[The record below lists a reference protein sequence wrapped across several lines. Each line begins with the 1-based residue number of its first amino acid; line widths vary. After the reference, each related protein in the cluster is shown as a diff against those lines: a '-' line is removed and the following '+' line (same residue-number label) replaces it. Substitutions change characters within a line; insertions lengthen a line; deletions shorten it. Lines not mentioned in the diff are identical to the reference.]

1 MKLKIGFLLLISF
14 FSMATV
20 TTEVY
25 LALKSDSKELIEST
39 IKKIEVDQKNIK
51 NKAYKGALL
60 MKKASFEKSV
70 AQKIEVF
77 KSGKELL
84 EFCIKEQPQNTEF
97 RFLRLTIQE
106 NSPKILKYNTNLT
119 EDKNH
124 LVSEFKKSSVDLQKH
139 IREYATSSKIL
150 TLSELEK

>member
-1 MKLKIGFLLLISF
+1 MKIGFLFLLSF
-14 FSMATV
+14 FCIASV
-20 TTEVY
+20 NTEVY
-25 LALKSDSKELIEST
+25 LALKSDSVDLIESALH
-39 IKKIEVDQKNIK
+39 KVGSDQKSLK

-70 AQKIEVF
+70 SKKIEIF

-84 EFCIKEQPQNTEF
+84 EFCIQDQPANTEF

-119 EDKNH
+119 EDKNY
-124 LVSEFKKSSVDLQKH
+124 VVKEFKKSAVDLQNH
-139 IREYATSSKIL
+139 IREYAVSSKIL